1 LKIEI
6 ALIEDVPELCGLL
19 SILFTQEA
27 EFRPDFKKQAAG
39 LKHIISNPQT
49 GCILKAVKNGRI
61 IGMVNLL
68 FTISTFTG
76 GRVAI
81 LEDMVVLPEMRGT
94 GTGAKILQAA
104 KEKAEE
110 ERCNRITL
118 VTDGSNTRAQKFYN
132 KHGFTRSDMV
142 MMRYGD

>member
-1 LKIEI
+1 MKIEN

-39 LKHIISNPQT
+39 LRHIIENPQA

-76 GRVAI
+76 GRVAV

-104 KEKAEE
+104 KDKAQE
-110 ERCNRITL
+110 ERCSRISL
-118 VTDGSNTRAQKFYN
+118 LTDGSNTRAQKFYN
-132 KHGFTRSDMV
+132 QHGFAKSDMV
-142 MMRYGD
+142 VMRYDS